1 MIITNLKQLSSH
13 GNKEGR
19 APVLEILEA
28 GLQASDPYDNL
39 MKMMFIEHG
48 NLIIDPNIVE
58 LDPSE
63 KHERAVYKLSDY
75 NNIYVIGA
83 GKAAQSMAK
92 GVEDILGNRI
102 TDGQV
107 NFKKGEKEYLKII
120 KGTPASHPR
129 ADENSIE
136 GAKRAMK
143 IARRIGK
150 GDLVFYVLSGGV
162 SATSMLYPLDANM
175 EPIGITLDDLL
186 TVQDMLYFERGVP
199 IWVLNAWRNVVSG
212 NKAGRLERELKDA
225 TVIRL
230 LTNEKWPPGRV
241 GRIHT
246 GGHSYEVATG
256 VLKNEG
262 IWDRCPESVR
272 DFLENADPELGPV
285 PEDELREITSKWN
298 MVNVMESEYMIKAA
312 IEKGDELGI
321 NIAVLCSTMSGE
333 AKHLSEFMSR
343 AILEIRYDKRPKMFK
358 PPFAYLLAGE
368 ITVQVGK
375 ATGIGGRNQEFA
387 LASAPYIR
395 EDPRG
400 KKNKDLL
407 KNVVIASVD
416 SDGTD
421 GPSQDAGGI
430 VDGWTFDRI
439 EEQGINLAAELE
451 NHNSNYVMR
460 KLGDAIHTGAR
471 GTNIQDL
478 RIVYI
483 SN

>member
-1 MIITNLKQLSSH
+1 MTITNLKQLLSH
-13 GNKEGR
+13 GNQEGR
-19 APVLEILEA
+19 ASVLEIMEA

-39 MKMMFIEHG
+39 MKIMYIEHG

-58 LDPSE
+58 LDSSV
-63 KHERAVYKLSDY
+63 KHKRAVYKLSDY
-75 NNIYVIGA
+75 NNVYVIGA

-120 KGTPASHPR
+120 KGTPAGHPR

-136 GAKRAMK
+136 GAKRAME
-143 IARRIGK
+143 IARRVGK

-175 EPIGITLDDLL
+175 KPIGITLDDLL

-246 GGHSYEVATG
+246 GEHSYEVATT

-262 IWDRCPESVR
+262 IWDRCPKSVR
-272 DFLENADPELGPV
+272 DFLENADPELGPI
-285 PEDELREITSKWN
+285 PEDELKEITSKWN
-298 MVNVMESEYMIKAA
+298 MVSVMKSEYMIKAA
-312 IEKGDELGI
+312 IEKADELGI
-321 NIAVLCSTMSGE
+321 NTAVLCSTMSGE

-343 AILEIRYDKRPKMFK
+343 AILEIRYDKRPYK
-358 PPFAYLLAGE
+358 PPFAYIIGGE
-368 ITVQVGK
+368 ITVEVGK

-395 EDPRG
+395 EDPRA
-400 KKNKDLL
+400 KKNKDIPL

-421 GPSQDAGGI
+421 GPSSDAGGI

-439 EEQGINLAAELE
+439 RELGIDLDIELK

-460 KLGDAIHTGAR
+460 KLGDAIHTGAQ